1 LKLGK
6 VGEGT
11 AELEAVVHG
20 EPENLSAAYTL
31 ASAYL
36 KTNELKKVEPLV
48 EKFKHLDSA
57 ESHLIVG
64 AYSLAL
70 LDKHKALKELLLAQQ
85 LNPRLPDLH
94 SQLGYAYFLVGRS
107 DLATQM
113 FEAELK
119 INPQDSNAIS
129 MLGSLYR
136 QLGRIDEAT
145 ALLTK
150 AIQMRPNEPDILFQL
165 GLLAQ
170 SKGQG
175 EEAGRLIED
184 AVARRPNFP
193 PYHIA
198 LVRLY
203 FKLKRLDD
211 MKREQA
217 IVDRLNAERM
227 NLPTVRDKALY
238 DATRPLE

>member
-11 AELEAVVHG
+11 VELEAVLHG

-57 ESHLIVG
+57 ESHLLVG
-64 AYSLAL
+64 SYSLAT
-70 LDKHKALKELLLAQQ
+70 LDKQEALKELLRAQQ

-94 SQLGYAYFLVGRS
+94 AQLGFAYYLHGRK

-113 FEAELK
+113 FEAELE
-119 INPQDSNAIS
+119 INPLDSNAIS
-129 MLGSLYR
+129 MLGCLYR
-136 QLGRIDEAT
+136 QLGRTDEAT
-145 ALLTK
+145 VLLTK
-150 AIQMRPNEPDILFQL
+150 AINMRPGDPDVLFQL

-170 SKGQG
+170 AKGQG
-175 EEAGRLIED
+175 EEAVKLVED
-184 AVARRPNFP
+184 AIARKPDYP
-193 PYHIA
+193 PFHIA

-203 FKLKRLDD
+203 AKLKRLDD
-211 MKREQA
+211 MKKEQA
-217 IVDRLNAERM
+217 IVDRMNAERL

-238 DATRPLE
+238 DAIKPLE